1 MFRLGHSP
9 FLKITYRPS
18 AVPERA
24 CICRM
29 CQVRSQIMSVLSA
42 EHISKQYPGC
52 LALDDVSVSFES
64 GKVNAI
70 LGKNGSGKST
80 LVKCFAGAIRP
91 TAGSFSLDGQKL
103 EFSSTYEANAHGFA
117 MVYQEMS
124 LVPSL
129 TVAENI
135 FLGRMPK
142 KGKLIDWKQANDD
155 AAKLLSRMGVNI
167 NPREIVSR
175 LSMWQCQVV
184 EITKAMSYNPRVLM
198 LDEPTSSLATNEVEC
213 LFQVIRELKKQDIII
228 LYISHKLHEIP
239 QITDTITVL
248 RDGQFIGKVD
258 TDSINNAGII
268 EMMFGETQ
276 IRTRP
281 EEIRAQDEVVMQV
294 RGLTRKGKF
303 ENISFDLHKGEVLG
317 IAGMLGAGR
326 TELLKSIFGADP
338 HDSGEVIV
346 NGKTASRHSSP
357 ITMKKM
363 GVGLTPEDRKAEGL
377 ILIHSIRDNL
387 CYASMDKT
395 SVGWFEVR
403 AKRVAAADRQVK
415 NLDIKLP
422 NIEAPVSSLSGGN
435 QQKVVVGNWL
445 NTDPQIMMYDEPS
458 RGIDVNAKQQIFEI
472 MWEQSKKGVST
483 IFVSSE
489 LEELLE
495 VCNRI
500 LVMKE
505 GHLIA
510 EVNPEEIN
518 INTLY
523 ALSMGDQN

>member
-1 MFRLGHSP
+1 
-9 FLKITYRPS
+9 
-18 AVPERA
+18 
-24 CICRM
+24 
-29 CQVRSQIMSVLSA
+29 MSVLSA
-42 EHISKQYPGC
+42 QHISKQYPGC
-52 LALDDVSVSFES
+52 LALNDVSVSFES

-80 LVKCFAGAIRP
+80 LVKCFAGAIQP
-91 TAGSFSLDGQKL
+91 TKGTFSLDDEQL
-103 EFSSTYEANAHGFA
+103 HFSSTSEANAHGFA

-142 KGKLIDWKQANDD
+142 KGRLIDWKKANED
-155 AAKLLSRMGVNI
+155 AAKLLEKMGVKI
-167 NPREIVSR
+167 NTREIVSR

-184 EITKAMSYNPRVLM
+184 EITKAMSYNPKVLM
-198 LDEPTSSLATNEVEC
+198 LDEPTSSLATSEVEN
-213 LFQVIRELKKQDIII
+213 LFNVIRELKKQDLII

-248 RDGQFIGKVD
+248 RDGEFIGKVD
-258 TDSINNAGII
+258 TESINNAGII
-268 EMMFGETQ
+268 EMMFGDTQ

-281 EEIRAQDEVVMQV
+281 EEIKAQPEVVMEV
-294 RGLTRKGKF
+294 KNLTRKGKF
-303 ENISFDLHKGEVLG
+303 EDISFSLYRGEVLG

-338 HDSGEVIV
+338 FDSGEVIV
-346 NGKTASRHSSP
+346 NGQKAPRRPSP
-357 ITMKKM
+357 ISMKKR
-363 GVGLTPEDRKAEGL
+363 GLGLTPENRKEEGL

-395 SVGWFEVR
+395 SSGWFEVR
-403 AKRVAAADRQVK
+403 QKRVDAADKQVR
-415 NLDIKLP
+415 NLDIKIP
-422 NIEAPVSSLSGGN
+422 DINAPVSSLSGGN

-445 NTDPQIMMYDEPS
+445 NTDPLIMMYDEPS

-472 MWEQSKKGVST
+472 MWEQSKRGIST

-505 GHLIA
+505 GRLIK
-510 EVNPEEIN
+510 EVIPEEIN
-518 INTLY
+518 INGLY
-523 ALSMGDQN
+523 ALSMGDEKI

>member
-1 MFRLGHSP
+1 
-9 FLKITYRPS
+9 
-18 AVPERA
+18 
-24 CICRM
+24 
-29 CQVRSQIMSVLSA
+29 MSVLSA
-42 EHISKQYPGC
+42 QHISKQYPGC

-64 GKVNAI
+64 GKVNAV

-80 LVKCFAGAIRP
+80 LVKCFAGAIQP
-91 TAGSFSLDGQKL
+91 TSGTFSLDNEEL
-103 EFSSTYEANAHGFA
+103 HFSSTAEANERGFA

-142 KGKLIDWKQANDD
+142 KGKLIDWKKANDM
-155 AAKLLSRMGVNI
+155 AAELLEKMGVKI
-167 NPREIVSR
+167 NTREIVSR

-184 EITKAMSYNPRVLM
+184 EITKAMSYNPKVLM
-198 LDEPTSSLATNEVEC
+198 LDEPTSSLATSEVEN
-213 LFQVIRELKKQDIII
+213 LFSVIRELKKQDIII

-248 RDGQFIGKVD
+248 RDGAFIGKVD
-258 TDSINNAGII
+258 TADIDNAGII

-281 EEIRAQDEVVMQV
+281 EEIKAQPEVVMEV
-294 RGLTRKGKF
+294 KNLTRKGKF
-303 ENISFDLHKGEVLG
+303 EDISFELHKGEVLG

-338 HDSGEVIV
+338 YDSGTIRV
-346 NGKTASRHSSP
+346 NGKEMPRRTSP
-357 ITMKKM
+357 VRTKKLGM
-363 GVGLTPEDRKAEGL
+363 GLTPEDRKKEGL

-395 SVGWFEVR
+395 SSGWFEIR
-403 AKRVAAADRQVK
+403 SKRNAAADKQVRD
-415 NLDIKLP
+415 LEIKLP
-422 NIEAPVSSLSGGN
+422 DINAPVSSLSGGN

-445 NTDPQIMMYDEPS
+445 NTDPMIMMYDEPS

-505 GHLIA
+505 GKLTG
-510 EVNPEEIN
+510 EVYPEEIN
-518 INTLY
+518 INRLY
-523 ALSMGDQN
+523 ALSMGDE